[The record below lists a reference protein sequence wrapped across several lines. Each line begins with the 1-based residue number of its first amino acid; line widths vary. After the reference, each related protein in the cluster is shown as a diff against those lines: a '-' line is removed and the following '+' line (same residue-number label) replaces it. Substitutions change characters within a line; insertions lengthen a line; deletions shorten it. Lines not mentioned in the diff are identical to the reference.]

1 MGEIKKFVLKHVEEH
16 PRDITSFTAEAFDVT
31 RNAVLYHINHL
42 IEDGLLAARGSTKD
56 RRYELVPIAEDVF
69 KTQIAPDLE
78 EDQIW
83 FHVIRPNL
91 RSLPDNVL
99 HICEYGLSEMI
110 NNAIEHSEGDLLTIK
125 FEQYAPR
132 IALSVIDDG
141 VGIFRKI
148 QRELDLNDPRRA
160 ILELAKGKLTTDPE
174 HHSGEGIF
182 FTSRMFDRYI
192 ILSKGLYFSHQ
203 DPDDD
208 WLLEHNIGVEGTAV
222 QMSIWTDSDREI
234 NEVSDRFASDHQ
246 EYGCSKTQVPLSLAT
261 YSDENL
267 VSRSQARRL
276 LARFRELNEVLLDF
290 DGVETIGQAFADE
303 IFRVYARNNPEVDI
317 IAINTNEQV
326 EKMILR
332 AQNKLSSG

>member
-1 MGEIKKFVLKHVEEH
+1 MGKIKKFVLENIEKH
-16 PRDITSFTAEAFDVT
+16 PRDITSFTAEAFGVT

-42 IEDGLLAARGSTKD
+42 IEDGVIAAHGSTKD
-56 RRYELVPIAEDVF
+56 RHYELVPIAKDTF
-69 KTQIAPDLE
+69 KTEITPDLE

-91 RSLPDNVL
+91 KNLPDNVL

-110 NNAIEHSEGDLLTIK
+110 NNAIEHSEGDHLTVK
-125 FEQYAPR
+125 FEQYAPK
-132 IALSVIDDG
+132 ITLSVIDDG
-141 VGIFRKI
+141 IGIFQKI
-148 QRELDLNDPRRA
+148 QRELDLSDPRHA

-182 FTSRMFDRYI
+182 FTSRMFDRFI

-208 WLLEHNIGVEGTAV
+208 WLLEHNIDVEGTAV
-222 QMSIWTDSDREI
+222 QMSIRTDSGREI
-234 NEVSDRFASDHQ
+234 NEVFDRFASDHQ
-246 EYGCSKTQVPLSLAT
+246 DYGFTKTHVPLSLAT

-276 LARFRELNEVLLDF
+276 LARFRDFKEVLLDF
-290 DGVETIGQAFADE
+290 DGVETMGQAFADE